1 MFRIQGAGRFQPS
14 VQSEPRQVVA
24 SVSGPLRP
32 PSSPSVSP
40 AALPT
45 RTPHIVQMTPAEAVL
60 LMKRR
65 MAPDALHVTGQLDL
79 GGAVWLRELPRWMR
93 CSALIV
99 DDCPQLSAL
108 PQDLQCDRLSARR
121 TPALTELDGRIG
133 VRERADFSSSGL
145 KTVSAELRAS
155 RLSFVDCRNL
165 SRVQGQISV
174 NMLDLSGCVSLRHL
188 GTELHVIQTLELAG
202 TSLLSLPPGL
212 RAGLR
217 WSGVPVD
224 ARFVLEP
231 HTLTGR
237 EVLLTRNVQ
246 RRRILLDRLGVDQ
259 FLTDVGGLV
268 IDRDRDAGGERQLV
282 QVPFENDEPLVA
294 VLVRCPSTGGRYA
307 LRVPPFVRTCTEAV
321 AWTAN
326 LSVTDYHPLREA

>member
-1 MFRIQGAGRFQPS
+1 MFRIQGTGRFQPS
-14 VQSEPRQVVA
+14 VQRAPRQVVA
-24 SVSGPLRP
+24 AVSDPLHP
-32 PSSPSVSP
+32 LSSPSVHS
-40 AALPT
+40 AAPSSHA
-45 RTPHIVQMTPAEAVL
+45 PHIVQVTPAEAVRL
-60 LMKRR
+60 IKRR
-65 MAPDALHVTGQLDL
+65 MAPDALHVMGQLDL
-79 GGAVWLRELPRWMR
+79 SGAVWLRELPRWLR

-121 TPALTELDGRIG
+121 TPSLNELDGRIG
-133 VRERADFSSSGL
+133 VRERADFSGSGL
-145 KTVSAELRAS
+145 KRVQVELRAS
-155 RLSFVDCRNL
+155 RLSFANCRDL
-165 SRVQGQISV
+165 TEVQGQISV
-174 NMLDLSGCVSLRHL
+174 NALDLSGCSSLRHL
-188 GTELHVIQTLELAG
+188 GTELHVTQTLELAG
-202 TSLLSLPPGL
+202 TSLQSLPPGF

-224 ARFVLEP
+224 ARFVLQP
-231 HTLTGR
+231 GSLTGR

-246 RRRILLDRLGVDQ
+246 RRRVLLDRLGVDQ
-259 FLTDVGGLV
+259 FLADVGGLV